1 MKIAND
7 STYELY
13 TPQQIISSS
22 PTNGPYHGGT
32 LIQVLGLHFR
42 SNVDYVCLFDNSTN
56 PSSQY
61 STSDFMEC
69 GSPMM
74 TESIAVAREVT
85 TQIAEK
91 ESECSHG
98 ELSFSFGQP
107 FSLDYVQPK
116 PCNLDKR
123 WFSFIPPKDMWWLL
137 VN

>member
-1 MKIAND
+1 
-7 STYELY
+7 
-13 TPQQIISSS
+13 
-22 PTNGPYHGGT
+22 
-32 LIQVLGLHFR
+32 
-42 SNVDYVCLFDNSTN
+42 
-56 PSSQY
+56 
-61 STSDFMEC
+61 MEC

-91 ESECSHG
+91 EYECSHG

-107 FSLDYVQPK
+107 FSLDYVQQK

-123 WFSFIPPKDMWWLL
+123 WFSFIPPKDMRCLL